1 MTQTT
6 EAPAQTGGADQSGA
20 DRHRGPDQ
28 RVESW
33 LAEFGGALA
42 AGDAERAAGMFEDEG
57 CWRDFV
63 SFTWNLRT
71 LEGRGEIRD
80 MLDAQLAAVAP
91 SGWALD
97 EPATEADG
105 VTEAWIVFETAAG
118 RGWGHLR
125 LRDGRAWTLLTTMQE
140 LKGHEEKK
148 GRDRDKGVEHVIRRG
163 RRTWLE
169 QKHDR
174 QETLGYTEQPYAV
187 IIGGGQGGIGL
198 AARLKR
204 LGVPTIVIEK
214 NERAGDSWRKRYK
227 SLHLHDPVWYDHL
240 PYIPFPDDWPVF
252 PAKDKVGDW
261 LEHYTAIMD
270 LDYWSGTQCLGAE
283 FDEAAGTWRV
293 RVDRR
298 GEEVELRPTQLIF
311 ALGVS
316 GYPNIPH
323 FEGAEDFAGEQW
335 HSSEFTGEGDVEGK
349 RAIVIGSN
357 NSAHDIC
364 AALWDHG
371 ADVTMIQ
378 RSSTHISRSESLMSL
393 ALGPLYSEEALEA
406 GVTTEKADMLFASW
420 PYRLLPDAQI
430 PVYEQMAE
438 QDATFYEE
446 LRGVGFDLDFGE
458 DGSGLFL
465 KYLRRGSGYYIDVG
479 ASQLLIDREVALER
493 GQVTRILPEGVE
505 IDGER
510 VLPADLIVYAT
521 GYGSMNQWLVDLVSQ
536 EVADRVGKVWGYGSD
551 TTRDPGPWEGELR
564 NMWKPTNVEQ
574 LWIHGGN
581 LHQSRH
587 YSKYLALQLK
597 ARMEGV
603 PTPVY
608 RVQESHH
615 PS

>member
-1 MTQTT
+1 MTQTVR
-6 EAPAQTGGADQSGA
+6 APARADSA
-20 DRHRGPDQ
+20 DRA
-28 RVESW
+28 VETW
-33 LAEFGGALA
+33 LAEFGEALR
-42 AGDAERAAGMFEDEG
+42 AGDIERVTDMFEAEG

-71 LEGRGEIRD
+71 LEGRDEIRD

-91 SGWALD
+91 DGWALA

-105 VTEAWIVFETAAG
+105 VTEAWIDFETAVG

-125 LRDGRAWTLLTTMQE
+125 LRDGRAWTLLTTLQE

-148 GRDRDKGVEHVIRRG
+148 GRDRDKGVEHVITRG

-169 QKHDR
+169 QKIER

-204 LGVPTIVIEK
+204 LGVPTIVVEK

-252 PAKDKVGDW
+252 PSKDKVGDW

-270 LDYWSGTQCLGAE
+270 LDYWSGTRCLGAE
-283 FDEAAGTWRV
+283 FDEVDGTWRV

-298 GEEVELRPTQLIF
+298 GEKVELRPTQLIF

-335 HSSEFTGEGDVEGK
+335 HSSEFTGEGDVRGK
-349 RAIVIGSN
+349 RAVVIGSN

-371 ADVTMIQ
+371 ADVTMVQ

-393 ALGPLYSEEALEA
+393 ALGPLYSEEALEN

-430 PVYEQMAE
+430 PVYDQMAK
-438 QDATFYEE
+438 QDAEFYEK
-446 LRGVGFDLDFGE
+446 LRGVGFELDFGE

-479 ASQLLIDREVALER
+479 ASQLLIDGEVALER
-493 GQVTRILPEGVE
+493 GQVTRILPDGVE
-505 IDGER
+505 VDGER

-536 EVADRVGKVWGYGSD
+536 DVADRVGKVWGYGSD

-597 ARMEGV
+597 ARMEGI

-608 RVQESHH
+608 RVQEVHH
-615 PS
+615 TC